1 MIPYC
6 RFEVIKAKVAEIN
19 FYNFDHAQPM
29 LEILND
35 RFSRGLDRAGGH
47 ESRSHCLR

>member
-1 MIPYC
+1 MMPDC

-35 RFSRGLDRAGGH
+35 RFSRGLDWVGVH
-47 ESRSHCLR
+47 ESPSHFLR